1 MYRQSCK
8 IFYEMFFLRARA
20 ESLWRAPQFY
30 TLKKKK
36 RKEEVSWTL
45 SETPFP
51 IERGCRGR
59 LFFVFI
65 YPSLFFFSHLVYPIR
80 DPLLDTGNA
89 VHENLDLF
97 YEKMDKKK
105 KKKDR
110 FLFLLGGFENLLS
123 ELLSPMALSSGQQRS
138 IACLLAVP
146 LSIQPILSSSSSYN
160 GKDFVQCSGFF
171 FEVWSDPTSSFFL
184 LRRGALT
191 RILNRRGTA
200 FWSIEQEEEKRKT
213 TKSHDHQDTHSDSIF
228 WEPIFWKLPFWGAYA
243 LHTEDWIAWITN
255 FIYCVT
261 ITSYW

>member
-1 MYRQSCK
+1 M
-8 IFYEMFFLRARA
+8 
-20 ESLWRAPQFY
+20 
-30 TLKKKK
+30 
-36 RKEEVSWTL
+36 EVSWTL

-59 LFFVFI
+59 LFFVFL

-80 DPLLDTGNA
+80 NPLLDTGNA

-97 YEKMDKKK
+97 YEKMEGSIHEGRIKRKRKKI
-105 KKKDR
+105 DSFF
-110 FLFLLGGFENLLS
+110 FLGASKIFYQSCCHRWLFHQVSRGVLHACLRYRCRSSPSFLLLRHTTEKT
-123 ELLSPMALSSGQQRS
+123 
-138 IACLLAVP
+138 
-146 LSIQPILSSSSSYN
+146 SSSAQASSSR
-160 GKDFVQCSGFF
+160 F
-171 FEVWSDPTSSFFL
+171 DPTSSFFL